1 MYVKTGSNPTNYE
14 VSKLFAKIIFFKKI
28 KGFLDISVRTGY
40 FSAYQRIVHYLF
52 IYLIMSSSDLR
63 IKTEMVLI
71 YGLGCRCYPV
81 TLLLFFRSYFSQ
93 TVGVHDEQ
101 NFFT

>member
-1 MYVKTGSNPTNYE
+1 
-14 VSKLFAKIIFFKKI
+14 
-28 KGFLDISVRTGY
+28 
-40 FSAYQRIVHYLF
+40 
-52 IYLIMSSSDLR
+52 MSSLDVR

-81 TLLLFFRSYFSQ
+81 TQLLFFRSYFSQ

-101 NFFT
+101 NFFTWIDNICLLLFFFTCFSVEVHDEKNFFTWIDNICLLLFFFTYFSVEVHDEKNFK